1 MKAFISFLKD
11 MSREFWFVFDNLSK
25 YIANLIIFITPYLM
39 FWFGA
44 MLSDYSFI
52 EACKELWFVLLLPVV
67 MIIVSSFIKYYANMI
82 GKGDVCPIPYER
94 FTEYDE
100 DSGMVSVRNDRV
112 QEMILYVEDVE
123 EYLERKGYL

>member
-11 MSREFWFVFDNLSK
+11 TSREFWFVFDNLSK

-67 MIIVSSFIKYYANMI
+67 MTIVSSFIKYYANMI
-82 GKGDVCPIPYER
+82 GKDTI
-94 FTEYDE
+94 
-100 DSGMVSVRNDRV
+100 
-112 QEMILYVEDVE
+112 
-123 EYLERKGYL
+123 

>member
-39 FWFGA
+39 
-44 MLSDYSFI
+44 I
-52 EACKELWFVLLLPVV
+52 WFVLFLPVV
-67 MIIVSSFIKYYANMI
+67 MMIVSSFIKYYANMI